1 MAKIVLTEGCIV
13 DSLTID
19 NKDAEKYSIEELK
32 NITNNIINDIS
43 NKDYVINIMRD
54 VMQLVG
60 KYQFCYTCE
69 DCGDTVCEYK
79 ITTK

>member
-43 NKDYVINIMRD
+43 NKDYVINIM
-54 VMQLVG
+54 
-60 KYQFCYTCE
+60 
-69 DCGDTVCEYK
+69 
-79 ITTK
+79 